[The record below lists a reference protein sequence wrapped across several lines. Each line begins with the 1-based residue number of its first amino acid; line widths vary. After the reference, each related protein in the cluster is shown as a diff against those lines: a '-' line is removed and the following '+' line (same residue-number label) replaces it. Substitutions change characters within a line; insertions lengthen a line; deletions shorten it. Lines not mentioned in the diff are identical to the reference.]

1 MTEEPPPR
9 PSQKRMTAHV
19 NRGLAWVG
27 FASSLVG
34 VYDFLSLLII
44 LNFWISPD
52 EYGIAT
58 LAVWIY
64 PILDQATDLGLSA
77 AVIQRDDH
85 DPDKISTVFWINLTL
100 AGLLFVALALIA
112 PLAGAAYGHAII
124 GYMMIAYGT
133 KIIWQNVYFI
143 PAALMKRELR
153 FKELSIIRILANT
166 AEFAGKVGFAWAG
179 FGIWCFV
186 LGPLCRVLVTGVGC
200 QICHPWR
207 PRLVLRVAGA
217 REYIR
222 FGLKSSGSQI
232 LFYFYTNVD
241 YPIVGAFFGPT
252 ALGIY
257 RAAYEIVLEPVRVI
271 SNVVVDVA
279 FPAFAKLRHSRER
292 LIAQLVSFT
301 RLNLIT
307 VMTFSALVFVAAPEI
322 IGVFFPKYAG
332 AEDGARIL
340 CGVAVLRSVGFV
352 IPPLLD
358 GTGNP
363 HRTFNYMLSAAIV
376 LPLSFLL
383 GAAALGGSLGFLSV
397 AVAWAIGYP
406 IAFGVLI
413 WLASHT
419 LGWTPWG
426 YVRSVAGVAGCM
438 LGAAVVGLGV
448 RSALLGRVPDLV
460 LLLIV
465 AGVIAL
471 VTGLLLAYTQG
482 LSLRRLRR
490 ALQGDPTA
498 DLSSPDLD
506 LGEVVRAAA
515 AADVAGAAATAAEG
529 AAMAATAA
537 TAAADRGDTADTAAA
552 ATAERRSEP

>member
-1 MTEEPPPR
+1 MTEEPPQR
-9 PSQKRMTAHV
+9 PSQKRMSTNV
-19 NRGLAWVG
+19 NRGLAWTGV
-27 FASSLVG
+27 ASSLVG
-34 VYDFLSLLII
+34 VYDFLALLII
-44 LNFWISPD
+44 LNTWVSPD
-52 EYGIAT
+52 DYGIAT

-77 AVIQRDDH
+77 AVIQREDH
-85 DPDKISTVFWINLTL
+85 DPDKISTVFWMNLSIA
-100 AGLLFVALALIA
+100 AGLFGGLALIA
-112 PLAGAAYGHAII
+112 PLVGAAYGHPII

-133 KIIWQNVYFI
+133 KLVWQNVYFI

-153 FKELSIIRILANT
+153 FKELSLIRILANT
-166 AEFAGKVGFAWAG
+166 AEFVGKIGFAWAG

-186 LGPLCRVLVTGVGC
+186 LGPLCRVLITGIGC

-207 PRLVLRVAGA
+207 PRLVMRVRDA

-241 YPIVGAFFGPT
+241 YPIVGGFFGPT

-271 SNVVVDVA
+271 SHVVVDVA

-307 VMTFSALVFVAAPEI
+307 VMTFSAIVFAAAPEV
-322 IGVFFPKYAG
+322 IGVFFPDYAG

-358 GTGNP
+358 GTGYP
-363 HRTFNYMLSAAIV
+363 HRTFNYMLSASIV
-376 LPLSFLL
+376 LPLTFLL
-383 GAAALGGSLGFLSV
+383 AAVVLGPSAGYLSV
-397 AVAWAIGYP
+397 AIAWAVGYP

-413 WLASHT
+413 WLALQT
-419 LGWTPWG
+419 LDWTAG
-426 YVRSVAGVAGCM
+426 AFLRSVIGVAGCM
-438 LGAAVVGLGV
+438 IGAMLIGLGV
-448 RSALLGRVPDLV
+448 RYLFSGFLPDW
-460 LLLIV
+460 LLLATV
-465 AGVIAL
+465 ASVIAAA
-471 VTGLLLAYTQG
+471 TGLLLAYTQG
-482 LSLRRLRR
+482 LSLRTAKR

-498 DLSSPDLD
+498 DLSSPELRLD
-506 LGEVVRAAA
+506 AAVRE
-515 AADVAGAAATAAEG
+515 ADG
-529 AAMAATAA
+529 
-537 TAAADRGDTADTAAA
+537 
-552 ATAERRSEP
+552 

>member
-1 MTEEPPPR
+1 MTEAPPAR
-9 PSQKRMTAHV
+9 PTQKRMTANV

-27 FASSLVG
+27 VASSLVG
-34 VYDFLSLLII
+34 VYDFLALLII
-44 LNFWISPD
+44 LNNWVSPRD
-52 EYGIAT
+52 YGIAT

-85 DPDKISTVFWINLTL
+85 HPDKISTVFWINLAL
-100 AGLLFVALALIA
+100 AGLLFAALVAIA
-112 PLAGAAYGHAII
+112 PLVGAAYGHAII

-133 KIIWQNVYFI
+133 KLVWQNIYFI
-143 PAALMKRELR
+143 PSALMKRELR
-153 FKELSIIRILANT
+153 FKELSIIRVLANT

-179 FGIWCFV
+179 LGIWCFV
-186 LGPLCRVLVTGVGC
+186 LGPLCRVLVTGIGC

-207 PRLVLRVAGA
+207 PRFVLRVRDA

-241 YPIVGAFFGPT
+241 YPIVGAFFGSA

-257 RAAYEIVLEPVRVI
+257 RAAYEIVLEPVRII

-322 IGVFFPKYAG
+322 IGVFFPRYAG

-376 LPLSFLL
+376 LPLAFLL
-383 GAAALGGSLGFLSV
+383 SAAMLGPSLGFLSV
-397 AVAWAIGYP
+397 AVAWAVGYP
-406 IAFGVLI
+406 VAFGVLV
-413 WLASHT
+413 WLALHT
-419 LGWTPWG
+419 LGWTAWA
-426 YVRSVAGVAGCM
+426 YLRSIAGVAGCM
-438 LGAAVVGLGV
+438 IAAALIGLAVRYPILGEVPSWTVLVV
-448 RSALLGRVPDLV
+448 
-460 LLLIV
+460 V
-465 AGVIAL
+465 AGVVMIT
-471 VTGLLLAYTQG
+471 TGLLLAYTQG
-482 LSLRRLRR
+482 LSLRTARR

-498 DLSSPDLD
+498 DLSS
-506 LGEVVRAAA
+506 
-515 AADVAGAAATAAEG
+515 T
-529 AAMAATAA
+529 
-537 TAAADRGDTADTAAA
+537 
-552 ATAERRSEP
+552 S